1 LSASI
6 DISIEAARWSKFPA
20 IEKVVR
26 GAIEAAL
33 AGSKAADAEVS
44 VVLADDARI
53 RELNRT
59 WLGKDK
65 PTNVLSFP
73 AAEASNGE
81 PRFLG
86 DIVLA
91 FETIER
97 EASEDAKPLEH
108 HVVHLAIHGALH
120 LLGYDHERDSDADAM
135 ESRERLILAR
145 LGIADPYTSAAE
157 RRTEPA

>member
-1 LSASI
+1 VSASI
-6 DISIEAARWSKFPA
+6 DISVEAARWAEFPA
-20 IEKVVR
+20 MEQTVR

-33 AGSKAADAEVS
+33 AENKATNAEVS
-44 VVLADDARI
+44 VVLADDAKI
-53 RELNRT
+53 RELNRA

-73 AAEASNGE
+73 APEAAGGE

-97 EASEDAKPLEH
+97 EATDEAKSLEH
-108 HVVHLAIHGALH
+108 HVAHLAVHGALH
-120 LLGYDHERDSDADAM
+120 LLGYDHEIDSDADSM
-135 ESRERLILAR
+135 EGCERLILAR
-145 LGIADPYTSAAE
+145 LGIADPYAPAAE

>member
-1 LSASI
+1 MSGI
-6 DISIEAARWSKFPA
+6 DISVESSRWA
-20 IEKVVR
+20 EIRTVENTVR
-26 GAIEAAL
+26 DAIEAAL
-33 AGSKAADAEVS
+33 IEGKAEGAEVS
-44 VVLADDARI
+44 VVLADDTRI

-59 WLGKDK
+59 WLGRDK

-73 AAEASNGE
+73 APAGARGE

-97 EASEDAKPLEH
+97 EAGTEGKPIEH
-108 HVVHLAIHGALH
+108 HVAHLAVHGALH
-120 LLGYDHERDSDADAM
+120 LLGYDHERESDADAM
-135 ESRERLILAR
+135 EQCERIILGR
-145 LGIADPYTSAAE
+145 LGIADPYAPAA

>member
-1 LSASI
+1 VSATI
-6 DISIEAARWSKFPA
+6 DISVESPRWNELPGAEAAT
-20 IEKVVR
+20 R

-33 AGSKAADAEVS
+33 ADHGSAEVELS

-73 AAEASNGE
+73 AADSADGA
-81 PRFLG
+81 PQFLG

-91 FETIER
+91 FETIKR
-97 EASEDAKPLEH
+97 EADAEGKSLPH
-108 HVVHLAIHGALH
+108 HVAHLAVHGTLH
-120 LLGYDHERDSDADAM
+120 LLGYDHERDSDAESM
-135 ESRERLILAR
+135 EDRERTILGR
-145 LGIADPYTSAAE
+145 LGISDPYAPAE
-157 RRTEPA
+157 AKRTEPA

>member
-1 LSASI
+1 MSALI
-6 DISIEAARWSKFPA
+6 DISIESPRWADFPA
-20 IEKVVR
+20 AEQTVR
-26 GAIEAAL
+26 GAIGAAFVAVEAD
-33 AGSKAADAEVS
+33 GAEVS

-65 PTNVLSFP
+65 ATNVLSFP
-73 AAEASNGE
+73 SPCGPSGE

-97 EASEDAKPLEH
+97 EAGTEGKPLAH
-108 HVVHLAIHGALH
+108 HVAHLAVHGVLH
-120 LLGYDHERDSDADAM
+120 LLGYDHERNSEAEKM
-135 ESRERLILAR
+135 ERRERFILAQ
-145 LGIADPYTSAAE
+145 LGIADPYAPAEE
-157 RRTEPA
+157 RRTETA